1 MLELY
6 RNIKE
11 FRKNANMSQDELA
24 KKTGYS
30 DRSSIA
36 KIESGQVDLPQ
47 SKIMLFAN
55 ALGVTASELMGNTG
69 IIVEPRKIPVLGR
82 VAAGIPLEMIEEV
95 IDEEEIPGNMVG
107 EYFGL
112 RIKGDSM
119 EPKISEGDT
128 VIVRKQDDV
137 DDGDIAIVTING
149 EDATCKRVF
158 KYAETLVL
166 MSNNPK
172 YPPQKIP
179 KELVESL
186 PVRILGKVVELR
198 AKF

>member
-1 MLELY
+1 
-6 RNIKE
+6 
-11 FRKNANMSQDELA
+11 
-24 KKTGYS
+24 
-30 DRSSIA
+30 
-36 KIESGQVDLPQ
+36 
-47 SKIMLFAN
+47 
-55 ALGVTASELMGNTG
+55 
-69 IIVEPRKIPVLGR
+69 

-179 KELVESL
+179 KELVENL